1 MPYLASNGTL
11 SNKPYSPTTGIPTDG
26 RSYLYDG
33 TNFLWR
39 PYASEAE
46 VVTELNSSIK
56 RTGHF
61 PIYINIGGTLG
72 GDGHFTGGFLTEW
85 WFRDGVADEN
95 LILKETPE
103 TPVTFT
109 DGNGFNGTVVGSDI
123 SLTTTVADTQIPYS
137 ASGALAGTSSFT
149 WNNTNSH
156 LAITGSVSA
165 TKTVTNSTT
174 GVSSSS
180 FIASQT
186 MTAPLSQTTGS
197 VYGSGLN
204 IFTITNN
211 VNNAINVSTIQSTN
225 TNILRI
231 GSSGA
236 STLTV
241 TQGSSDTRRAI
252 SANCVLVQL
261 DNTTVVSTV
270 DHLAGLQILAVQATN
285 GSGVSSVNLVGVT
298 NYYGLLIG
306 NTAEY
311 PNSAAKITNS
321 YAIYQAGPTDVNLFF
336 GPVRS
341 DNDITVLQSS
351 RGVVLTASDNS
362 RWRINVST
370 TGVLST
376 TAI

>member
-26 RSYLYDG
+26 RSYFYDG

-46 VVTELNSSIK
+46 VITELNSSIK

-72 GDGHFTGGFLTEW
+72 GDGHFTGGVVTEW
-85 WFRDGVADEN
+85 WFKDGVADEN
-95 LILKETPE
+95 LVLKETPE
-103 TPVTFT
+103 TSFTFT
-109 DGNGFNGTVVGSDI
+109 DGNGFDGSVVGNDL
-123 SLTTTVADTQIPYS
+123 SLTTTVGNTQIPYS
-137 ASGALAGTSSFT
+137 ASGALAGTGNFT

-156 LAITGSVSA
+156 LAVIGSMA
-165 TKTVTNSTT
+165 ANKTVTNNTT
-174 GVSSSS
+174 GISASS
-180 FIASQT
+180 FVASQT
-186 MTAPLSQTTGS
+186 MTAVVSQTTGS

-204 IFTITNN
+204 IFTINNN
-211 VNNAINVSTIQSTN
+211 VNNAINISTIQSTN

-241 TQGSSDTRRAI
+241 NQGTSDTRRAI

-261 DNTTVVSTV
+261 DNTSVISTV
-270 DHLAGLQILAVQATN
+270 DHLAGLQVLAVQATN
-285 GSGVSSVNLVGVT
+285 GSGVSSANLMNIT
-298 NYYGLLIG
+298 NYYGLLLG

-311 PNSAAKITNS
+311 SNSAAKITNS
-321 YAIYQAGPTDVNLFF
+321 YAIYQAGPTDINQFY
-336 GPVRS
+336 GPVKS
-341 DNDITVLQSS
+341 DNDIEVLQTLK
-351 RGVVLTASDNS
+351 GVILKAPNGL
-362 RWRINVST
+362 RWRITVDNSGTLIT
-370 TGVLST
+370 TI
-376 TAI
+376 A